1 MHEQR
6 EPEREGYG
14 EAVSWIARW
23 LFTTDHKDVGMLYF
37 VTALWYLLV
46 GGLLAMI
53 FRTQLAYPGTTLL
66 TGGTYNQAISMHGLI
81 MVLFFLTPLGLAFAN
96 YFIPL
101 QIGAKDVAFP
111 RFNAFSYWMYAF
123 GGLLLLSG
131 FFVPGGAG
139 AAGWTNY
146 APLNSLQFMPGPG
159 ESLAALGLLMDW
171 ISLTMGT
178 VNLIATVLVM
188 RAPGM
193 TWQKVPMLAWFQ
205 LFTQVLLIFS
215 VPSIFAG
222 TLMLLTDRTLG
233 TLYFLNPG
241 GSSVLWAHMW
251 WWFGHPEVYVV
262 VLPAL
267 GAVAEIVQAFS
278 GRPFYAKR
286 VVLFALGLGLIPFS
300 YSIYGHHM
308 FLTGINLF
316 EREFFTINTETN
328 TIPSGLIVICT
339 ILTVVGGA
347 IKFRTPMLFALGALA
362 LFIVGGITGV
372 FDSSVFLDQQLRG
385 TFQVVSHFHYIM
397 PGAGI
402 FGLFGAIYFYLPR
415 WTGRMYNEGLGK
427 LHFLLSFITFNLI
440 FFPMNFLL
448 DMPRRVFTYLPEVD
462 PLLEATKG
470 ALGFNTIETIGAWA
484 FGLTQALLLYQLL
497 WTWRRG
503 PYVGYNPWNLAT
515 PEWSG
520 DVRSYIENYPRVY
533 ALKPLPPAADG
544 ASAPP
549 LPLHG
554 RPGTPLSSRPFLIS
568 LGAFFTF
575 LGIATLSTLPGPSIL
590 FLGLLFALWG
600 LLGWAYDDL
609 HDSFR
614 LHEEDEDPEEWPL
627 TRPSGMPP
635 SAWRFR
641 VGIWLFLASDLLFF
655 TAVAASYLFIRL
667 NVPIWP
673 PPGSV
678 HNVWL
683 GAANAIALLT
693 SGLTMLLAY
702 LSIREGKRGAFASY
716 LLGTLVLGLTSIGL
730 TLAEWAQLASRS
742 VPLLP
747 SSGLPGTTFYFMSAV
762 GLAHVIA
769 GSSILAYFLAKALR
783 GGYSER
789 NHLTIELF
797 SLFWGV
803 VVLVGVA
810 VFPLLYLM

>member
-1 MHEQR
+1 MKDMNPYEEH
-6 EPEREGYG
+6 EGYA
-14 EAVSWIARW
+14 EAVSWIKKW

-53 FRTQLAYPGTTLL
+53 FRTQLAYPGMTLL
-66 TGGTYNQAISMHGLI
+66 TGSTYNQAVSIHGLI

-101 QIGAKDVAFP
+101 QIGARDVAFP

-146 APLNSLQFMPGPG
+146 APLNSLQFTPGGG
-159 ESLAALGLLMDW
+159 ESLTGLGLLMDW

-193 TWQKVPMLAWFQ
+193 TWEKIPMFTWF
-205 LFTQVLLIFS
+205 LLLTQVLLIFS

-222 TLMLLTDRTLG
+222 TLMLIADRTLG

-241 GSSVLWAHMW
+241 GSSILWDHMW

-262 VLPAL
+262 LLPAL
-267 GAVAEIVQAFS
+267 GAIAEIVQAFS

-286 VVLFALGLGLIPFS
+286 VVIFAVALGMIPFS

-308 FLTGINLF
+308 FLTGINLT
-316 EREFFTINTETN
+316 EREFFTINTEIN
-328 TIPSGLIVICT
+328 TIPSGLIVVCT
-339 ILTVVGGA
+339 ILTLIGGS
-347 IKFRTPMLFALGALA
+347 IKFRTPMLFALGGLA
-362 LFIVGGITGV
+362 LFIIGGITGV

-402 FGLFGAIYFYLPR
+402 FGLFGAIYYYLPR
-415 WTGRMYNEGLGK
+415 WTGRMYNEALGK
-427 LHFLLSFITFNLI
+427 LHFLLSFIFFNMI
-440 FFPMNFLL
+440 FFPMNYLL
-448 DMPRRVFTYLPEVD
+448 DMPRRVFTYLPQVD
-462 PLLEATKG
+462 PLYVATNG
-470 ALGFNTIETIGAWA
+470 AIGFNTIETIGAWA
-484 FGLTQALLLYQLL
+484 FGLMQVLLVYQLL

-503 PYVGYNPWNLAT
+503 RYVGYNPWNLAT
-515 PEWSG
+515 PEWTG

-533 ALKPLPPAADG
+533 SMKPLVAADG
-544 ASAPP
+544 AAQAT

-554 RPGTPLSSRPFLIS
+554 NPGTPLSSRPFLIS
-568 LGAFFTF
+568 LGSFLSF
-575 LGIATLSTLPGPSIL
+575 LGLGTVNTLLGLPL
-590 FLGLLFALWG
+590 FFLGLLFALWG
-600 LLGWAYDDL
+600 LLGWAYDDFG
-609 HDSFR
+609 DRFR
-614 LHEEDEDPEEWPL
+614 LHEEDEDPHEWPL
-627 TRPSGMPP
+627 TRPQGVSP
-635 SAWRFR
+635 SAWRLR
-641 VGIWLFLASDLLFF
+641 VGVWLFLASDVLLF

-667 NVPIWP
+667 NVPVWP

-702 LSIREGKRGAFASY
+702 LSIRQGDRRGFVGF
-716 LLGTLVLGLTSIGL
+716 LLGTLLLALSSIGL
-730 TLAEWAQLASRS
+730 TIGEWLQLASRS
-742 VPLLP
+742 VPFTP
-747 SSGLPGTTFYFMSAV
+747 SSGLPGTTFYFMSSMAL
-762 GLAHVIA
+762 GHVIA
-769 GSSILAYFLAKALR
+769 GSCIIIYFLAKGSR
-783 GGYSER
+783 GAYGPD
-789 NHLTIELF
+789 NHLTIDLF
-797 SLFWGV
+797 SLFWGFV
-803 VVLVGVA
+803 VTVGVA
-810 VFPLLYLM
+810 LFPLLYLL